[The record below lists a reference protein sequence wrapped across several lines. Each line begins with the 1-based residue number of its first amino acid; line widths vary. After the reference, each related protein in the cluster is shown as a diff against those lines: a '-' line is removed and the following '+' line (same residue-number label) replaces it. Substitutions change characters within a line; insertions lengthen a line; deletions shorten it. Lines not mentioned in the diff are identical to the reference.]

1 MTVHVKGDLTRSMKP
16 GDHVVITGV
25 YLPQPVMRRGRMFAT
40 TLLQTTVLHATAV
53 DQLKESYTEHVVTDE
68 VRPPPATLILASGPA
83 MCGMWAPGLARQ
95 LSAGQSDNT
104 LWGLQTLSTDTVVS
118 LTSCH

>member
-25 YLPQPVMRRGRMFAT
+25 YLPQPVMRKGRMFAT

-68 VRPPPATLILASGPA
+68 VSVPCTATCLVL
-83 MCGMWAPGLARQ
+83 
-95 LSAGQSDNT
+95 QSP
-104 LWGLQTLSTDTVVS
+104 WVAV
-118 LTSCH
+118 

>member
-68 VRPPPATLILASGPA
+68 VRNSCQTSRLLCSFVHKELVLPVVFATFFFAAMLQQDSFSGDAWLCQQHYNISP
-83 MCGMWAPGLARQ
+83 
-95 LSAGQSDNT
+95 
-104 LWGLQTLSTDTVVS
+104 
-118 LTSCH
+118 